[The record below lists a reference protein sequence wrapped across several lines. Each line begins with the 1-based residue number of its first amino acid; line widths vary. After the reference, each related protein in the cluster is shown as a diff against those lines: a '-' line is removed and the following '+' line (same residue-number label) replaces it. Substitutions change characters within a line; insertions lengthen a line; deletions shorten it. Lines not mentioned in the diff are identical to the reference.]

1 MCFYIVQFQDVWS
14 LLVVVSTE
22 FCHASQSFLFSLNV
36 FDELFQVFA
45 SGFFSKNTIHKK
57 AEILPLATALKDH
70 LRSQFNHV
78 FAILLSVPRYKRVNF
93 YQNMYKIK
101 LSLQNLRA
109 LGAPLPDLRNR

>member
-22 FCHASQSFLFSLNV
+22 FCHASQSFLKV
-36 FDELFQVFA
+36 KDELFQVFA
-45 SGFFSKNTIHKK
+45 SEFFSKITIHKK
-57 AEILPLATALKDH
+57 AEILPLATVLKDH

-78 FAILLSVPRYKRVNF
+78 FAILLSVPHYKRVNF